1 MARTVL
7 CPRTALGSQG
17 ETEVET
23 SGASFGAKLLPA
35 HFLNAILVT
44 AEALQTEPCPRG
56 GPKHGGGGAC
66 ARVRAHIHTHTRTH
80 VRAKAG
86 DGVLHGGGRHAES
99 GCDPQRSS
107 AQAAGCR
114 CRPRGA
120 GVQQNISKRVWA
132 RFRSVRQSLRPTL
145 PADPSFTRV
154 SSRAALVSATYVI
167 RPRRARANVL
177 PARARP
183 PFPLSGPRF
192 GPGARDLL
200 LEG

>member
-1 MARTVL
+1 MGVGRRVHAYARTF
-7 CPRTALGSQG
+7 TY
-17 ETEVET
+17 
-23 SGASFGAKLLPA
+23 
-35 HFLNAILVT
+35 
-44 AEALQTEPCPRG
+44 
-56 GPKHGGGGAC
+56 
-66 ARVRAHIHTHTRTH
+66 THTRTH

-86 DGVLHGGGRHAES
+86 DGVLHGGSRHAES

-167 RPRRARANVL
+167 RPRECA
-177 PARARP
+177 PRARP
-183 PFPLSGPRF
+183 ATLPFEWPPLWPRSQ
-192 GPGARDLL
+192 GSALGGLR
-200 LEG
+200 EGSLAADESVHHKAVSSQGLGGVAQTEILPQPRILN

>member
-1 MARTVL
+1 MPSSCLRTSLTPFLSQLRRCRQSHAPEGDPNMGVGRRVHAYARTF
-7 CPRTALGSQG
+7 TY
-17 ETEVET
+17 
-23 SGASFGAKLLPA
+23 
-35 HFLNAILVT
+35 
-44 AEALQTEPCPRG
+44 
-56 GPKHGGGGAC
+56 
-66 ARVRAHIHTHTRTH
+66 THTRTH